1 MPSSSAALNE
11 RGASAIA
18 ADPTAAHSS
27 SSSDRPVTPS
37 RSSLSVD
44 PENEDGKHGEV
55 NEVSPL
61 LSPNGSDHE
70 QHGFLQRARPAGD
83 EPDEFQSTKS
93 IWYLILLTIS
103 IGGLQI
109 AWSVELSNGTPFLV
123 SLGLSKS
130 LMALVWIA
138 GPLTG
143 TLVQPYV
150 GMLSDRCRI
159 SWGKRKPFM
168 LGGAL
173 ATMISLMIL
182 AWSRDIVGG
191 FLSLFGADPASDGV
205 KVTTI
210 VFAVIWIYI
219 LDFSINTVQAAIRA
233 FIVDCC
239 PAHQQEAANAMAS
252 RITGVGNIVGYI
264 AGYVH
269 LPKIMWW
276 LGDTQFKCL
285 CAIASVALGSTVLM
299 SMAIKERNPK
309 LDGPKPKS
317 AKPGVLSF
325 FVKLF
330 TSIKRLP
337 PQTKK
342 VCTVQFCAWVGF
354 FPMLFYTS
362 SYIGEIYVQPFL
374 EKNPNMT
381 DPELDKLYEE
391 ATRVGTFAL
400 LIFAITSLATNVFLP
415 FCIAPTYD
423 SAPIGEAPGEG
434 PTTSLR
440 TYGEK
445 KHWTDRLIIP
455 GLTLRRAWMLS
466 QLLFMVSMLCTVL
479 VRTVAA
485 ATVLIGLVGIT
496 WALTL
501 WAPFAIISAEISR
514 RDALV
519 RQKKRARA
527 ADVATG
533 PTSSSAPVVVP
544 GFDGYA
550 SDNDHKLDGAEE
562 ESDQAGVILGIHN
575 MAIAAPQ
582 ILATMGSS
590 LIFKFFQ
597 KPRGEP
603 GDHSYAIVMAIGGV
617 TVGAS
622 AWFIHLIRD
631 EPEVDVLDIEADGDA
646 GEDEEPLSPL
656 TRRFDGTG
664 EEMSRSSTEGAG
676 SLRRS
681 KNSSRVSL
689 DRAHLM
695 RSKSYS
701 GMDYA

>member
-1 MPSSSAALNE
+1 MTSSLATLNE
-11 RGASAIA
+11 RGASALA
-18 ADPTAAHSS
+18 VDPVTEHSS
-27 SSSDRPVTPS
+27 SSSDRPVTPT

-44 PENEDGKHGEV
+44 AENEDGKSDGV

-70 QHGFLQRARPAGD
+70 QHGFLQSTRPAAA

-173 ATMISLMIL
+173 ATMVSLMIL

-191 FLSLFGADPASDGV
+191 FLGLFGADPASQGV
-205 KVTTI
+205 KVATI

-269 LPKIMWW
+269 LPSIMWW

-285 CAIASVALGSTVLM
+285 CAIASVALGLTVLM

-317 AKPGVLSF
+317 KKPGIFSF

-330 TSIKRLP
+330 ASIRRLP

-342 VCTVQFCAWVGF
+342 VCIVQFCAWVGF

-381 DPELDKLYEE
+381 DPELDQLYEE

-415 FCIAPTYD
+415 FFIAPTYD

-434 PTTSLR
+434 PTTFLR
-440 TYGEK
+440 TYDEK

-466 QLLFMVSMLCTVL
+466 QLLFMVSMFCTVL
-479 VRTVAA
+479 VHTVAA

-519 RQKKRARA
+519 RQKRRTRVVG
-527 ADVATG
+527 VATG
-533 PTSSSAPVVVP
+533 PSSSSSAAAVATP
-544 GFDGYA
+544 GFDGYV
-550 SDNDHKLDGAEE
+550 SDNDHNLNGAEE

-575 MAIAAPQ
+575 MSIAAPQ

-597 KPRGEP
+597 KPRGEA
-603 GDHSYAIVMAIGGV
+603 GDHSYAIVMAIGGI

-631 EPEVDVLDIEADGDA
+631 EPEVEVLDAEADGEA
-646 GEDEEPLSPL
+646 GEDNEPLSPL
-656 TRRFDGTG
+656 ARRFDGAA
-664 EEMSRSSTEGAG
+664 EERPRSSMEGVG
-676 SLRRS
+676 LRR
-681 KNSSRVSL
+681 SSRVSL
-689 DRAHLM
+689 DRAQLM